1 MDAVLGK
8 PIDLAEILQQMET
21 LVPAGR
27 GRFNPTLAADA
38 TQDLPAALAPL
49 AQLVNLPRALRLW
62 GDAQVYRLALEE
74 FCTAHGSDGQRIV
87 QQLDTALEL
96 GRRMAHTLKGVAAN
110 LQPSAI
116 AKLASAVDAAIKA
129 DNLAQ
134 ARQCAQLQLDF
145 DQLLELVELTCSST
159 PAADTAAA
167 APATQQEEVPELLLA
182 LRSGPR
188 KCQSRRCTRTAQ
200 PSGHTCWAA
209 MRTAAAGRRAAFRLR
224 SGQHTDRQPDPQLAR
239 ASLMQ
244 KIILAIDDEPNNL
257 NLLLQVMRDKYRLV
271 FANNGA
277 KGLELAAAYS
287 PT

>member
-1 MDAVLGK
+1 
-8 PIDLAEILQQMET
+8 
-21 LVPAGR
+21 
-27 GRFNPTLAADA
+27 
-38 TQDLPAALAPL
+38 
-49 AQLVNLPRALRLW
+49 
-62 GDAQVYRLALEE
+62 
-74 FCTAHGSDGQRIV
+74 
-87 QQLDTALEL
+87 
-96 GRRMAHTLKGVAAN
+96 MAHTLKGVAAN
-110 LQPSAI
+110 LQLSAI

-134 ARQCAQLQLDF
+134 ARQCAQQLQLDF
-145 DQLLELVELTCSST
+145 DQLLELVELTRSST

-182 LRSGPR
+182 LRSGLESANPDDVR
-188 KCQSRRCTRTAQ
+188 GLLSHLATLLGSDAVQ
-200 PSGHTCWAA
+200 PLLVAV
-209 MRTAAAGRRAAFRLR
+209 
-224 SGQHTDRQPDPQLAR
+224 QHFDFDQASTLTDSLILNWQR